1 MLTYQSD
8 LLFELSK
15 SAYIDSGY
23 FTIAAE
29 KIAEAACT
37 GLNIR
42 RVGVWLFSDDQRDL
56 YCVAFCENWVCK
68 EIDDGRR
75 IARANFPG
83 LFEAMLANRL
93 VAADDVRTNPVTAEF
108 HDFYTVRA
116 GIVSILIVP
125 VRLEGKIMGLISCEQ
140 KKTPRHWTDED
151 QDFVIALAEVAS
163 RGLGA
168 ERRQRVEDELRLA
181 RTDIDRQVSERTH
194 TLRTALEQ
202 LQEAQ
207 LQLIQ
212 TEKMASLGAL
222 VAGVAHEINTPIG
235 ISVTA
240 ASHLKS
246 STRQIQ
252 KDMQSGTLKRA
263 DFEAFMN
270 DAIESADI
278 LLRNLERAANLVQ
291 SFKRVA
297 VHHSDEGISS
307 FDLREALADLVL
319 SVSPECK
326 RHGIACKLDCE
337 PGFDVHSYQGALDQI
352 VTNLIVNALR
362 HAFDRSFDGA
372 PDHSFDNSSGTISI
386 SARIVDNQVDLKI
399 ADNGAGI
406 KTELL
411 PRIFDPFVTT
421 KRGEGG
427 SGLGLHIVFNLVTYR
442 LKGRVA
448 VSSIE
453 GSGTEFRCL
462 FPARLEPETAAP

>member
-1 MLTYQSD
+1 MLTFQSD

-29 KIAEAACT
+29 KIAESACT

-42 RVGVWLFSDDQRDL
+42 RVGVWLFSDDQHAL
-56 YCVAFCENWVCK
+56 HCVAFRENEVLK
-68 EIDDGRR
+68 EIPDDRR
-75 IARANFPG
+75 IVGRDFPG

-93 VAADDVRTNPVTAEF
+93 VAADDVTTNPITAEF
-108 HDFYTVRA
+108 HEFYTRPA
-116 GIVSILIVP
+116 GVVSNLIVP
-125 VRLEGKIMGLISCEQ
+125 VRIDGKVMGLLNCEQ
-140 KKTPRHWTDED
+140 KKIPRHWTDHD
-151 QDFVIALAEVAS
+151 QDFAIALAEVAS

-168 ERRQRVEDELRLA
+168 ERRQQAEDALRLA
-181 RTDIDRQVSERTH
+181 RTDVDAQVYERTH
-194 TLRTALEQ
+194 ALRTALAQ

-207 LQLIQ
+207 TQLIQ

-240 ASHLKS
+240 ASHLLAATKVIKS
-246 STRQIQ
+246 ATA
-252 KDMQSGTLKRA
+252 SGTLKRA
-263 DFEAFMN
+263 DFEEFMD
-270 DAIESADI
+270 DAMESADI

-297 VHHSDEGISS
+297 VNHSDEGISS
-307 FDLREALADLVL
+307 FDLHEALADLVL

-326 RHGIACKLDCE
+326 RHGIACILDCE
-337 PGFDVHSYQGALDQI
+337 SGINMHSFQGALDQI

-362 HAFDRSFDGA
+362 HAFERGTDPPR
-372 PDHSFDNSSGTISI
+372 GTIWI
-386 SARIVDNQVDLKI
+386 TARRLNENVELKI
-399 ADNGAGI
+399 TDNGAGI
-406 KTELL
+406 KAELL

-427 SGLGLHIVFNLVTYR
+427 TGLGLHIVFNLVNYR
-442 LKGRVA
+442 LKGRVE
-448 VSSIE
+448 VSSSE
-453 GSGTEFRCL
+453 GSGAEFRCE
-462 FPARLEPETAAP
+462 FPVQLAPESVEP